1 MFGIFDAITD
11 FFSTIYSIIE
21 FIFKSIVMLV
31 NLLVQGMRILFQCVS
46 ILPTPLLVGATALIV
61 VCILYKV
68 LGRESNG

>member
-46 ILPTPLLVGATALIV
+46 ILPTPLLVGAAALIV

>member
-31 NLLVQGMRILFQCVS
+31 NLLFQGMRILFQCVS